1 MLRPARGALE
11 ALNRHRLAVGRE
23 GWMNGIAT
31 PIVAAEPASIAE
43 FLSAR
48 SSVSVVMV
56 VYMTGVALAE
66 SVACV
71 LRDPLVD
78 ELVIVDNGS
87 TGPDA
92 ADLRALADRDARVVL
107 LAGHGNIGFAR
118 GANLGARRA
127 KGDILVFLNPDA
139 FLRPGCIAELVREIV
154 GRPVPCIVGGRVL
167 NADLTE
173 QRGARRGE
181 ITPMNALMSLSRLAE
196 RVPAWRRYE
205 VHWEGEVSPDRAA
218 PVPTISGACL
228 CMRRED
234 FDCVKGF
241 DEKYF
246 LHVED
251 VDLCWRVRRAGGVVL
266 FHPKAEVVH
275 IGHTS
280 LTSPIRVEFH
290 KGVGLARY
298 FRKRAVGITQRVF
311 AWLLSPVVVLAAIV
325 RPVMWRFR
333 GRAG

>member
-1 MLRPARGALE
+1 
-11 ALNRHRLAVGRE
+11 
-23 GWMNGIAT
+23 MNGIAA
-31 PIVAAEPASIAE
+31 PIVAVELAKIPEFLASRASI
-43 FLSAR
+43 
-48 SSVSVVMV
+48 SVVMV
-56 VYMTGVALAE
+56 VYMTGVALTE

-87 TGPDA
+87 TVGDA
-92 ADLRALADRDARVVL
+92 KSLRALADRDARVVL
-107 LAGHGNIGFAR
+107 RAGHGNIGFAR
-118 GANLGARRA
+118 GANLGARAA
-127 KGDILVFLNPDA
+127 KGEILVFLNPDA
-139 FLRPGCIAELVREIV
+139 FLQPGCIGELTREIV

-167 NADLTE
+167 NEDLTE
-173 QRGARRGE
+173 QRGARRGD
-181 ITPMNALMSLSRLAE
+181 ITPMSALMSLSRLAE

-205 VHWEGEVSPDRAA
+205 VHWEGEISPDRPAA
-218 PVPTISGACL
+218 VPTISGACF

-234 FDCVKGF
+234 FDCVQGF

-251 VDLCWRVRRAGGVVL
+251 VDLCWRVRRAGGLVL
-266 FHPKAEVVH
+266 FHPKANVVH
-275 IGHTS
+275 VGHTS

-298 FRKRAVGITQRVF
+298 FRKRAVGLGQRVA
-311 AWLLSPVVVLAAIV
+311 AWLLSPIVVVAAVV

>member
-1 MLRPARGALE
+1 
-11 ALNRHRLAVGRE
+11 
-23 GWMNGIAT
+23 MNGIAA
-31 PIVAAEPASIAE
+31 PIVAIEPADLPE
-43 FLSAR
+43 FLASRAG
-48 SSVSVVMV
+48 VSVVMV
-56 VYMTGVALAE
+56 VFMTGVALEE

-87 TGPDA
+87 TATDA
-92 ADLRALADRDARVVL
+92 ASLRALADRDSRVVL
-107 LAGHGNIGFAR
+107 VVGHGNIGFAR
-118 GANLGARRA
+118 GANLGARTA
-127 KGDILVFLNPDA
+127 KGEVLIFLNPDA
-139 FLRPGCIAELVREIV
+139 FLQPRCVAELVREIG
-154 GRPVPCIVGGRVL
+154 GRPVPSIVGGRVL

-181 ITPMNALMSLSRLAE
+181 ITPMNALMSLSGLAQ
-196 RVPAWRRYE
+196 RTQAWRRYE
-205 VHWEGEVSPDRAA
+205 VHWEGEVPPDRAA
-218 PVPTISGACL
+218 SVPTISGACF

-234 FDCVKGF
+234 FDFMKGF

-251 VDLCWRVRRAGGVVL
+251 VDLCWRVRRAGGLVL

-275 IGHTS
+275 LGHTS

-298 FRKRAVGITQRVF
+298 FRKRAVGVTQQVL
-311 AWLLSPVVVLAAIV
+311 AWLLSPIVVVAAIV
-325 RPVMWRFR
+325 RPLMWRFR